1 MKFGGPP
8 LKIHALSRGLVAR
21 GHKLTVATFNSERC
35 WDCSEMEIDG
45 VAVQYSR
52 WFGWR
57 LRQLPLSLGKLR
69 HLISQADVVHCYGL
83 YNSICPLAARFANN
97 VAKPLVI
104 EPLGMYRPRGRNQL
118 AKRIYHSLFTK
129 GMLMRADAVIATSAA
144 EMRELRGAVNGSK
157 LALRRNG
164 IHTEAFQKLPS
175 GARFREQFKIAEDE
189 KLILFL
195 GRISPIKNL
204 EMLVEAF
211 SVASLPNCRLVL
223 AGPRSESGYFHKLKR
238 LALSSCVNRKACPP
252 VLLTGPIFGEDK
264 LTALAAADLFVLP
277 SLSESFG
284 IAAAEAVAAGV
295 PVLLTETCGLASIIH
310 RRAGLAV
317 PLGVESL
324 IRGLRSM
331 ILDKSL
337 RDSTTSQRDEVIKE
351 LSWERP
357 LNQTEELYNRLANAN
372 SETRSRPF
380 DHQLSGV

>member
-21 GHKLTVATFNSERC
+21 GHRLRVATFNSERC
-35 WDCSEMEIDG
+35 WDCREVEIDG

-52 WFGWR
+52 WLGWR

-69 HLISQADVVHCYGL
+69 HLISQADVVHCSGL
-83 YNSICPLAARFANN
+83 YNSICPLAARFAHNG
-97 VAKPLVI
+97 AKPLVI
-104 EPLGMYRPRGRNQL
+104 EPLGMYRPRGSNQL

-164 IHTEAFQKLPS
+164 IDTEAFQKLPS

-211 SVASLPNCRLVL
+211 SVANLPNCHLVL

-238 LALSSCVNRKACPP
+238 LALSSCVNRKAKACPLL
-252 VLLTGPIFGEDK
+252 LLTGPIFGEDK
-264 LTALAAADLFVLP
+264 LAALAAADLFVLP

-295 PVLLTETCGLASIIH
+295 PVLLTETCGLAPIIH

-331 ILDKSL
+331 ILDESL

-351 LSWERP
+351 LSWEQP
-357 LNQTEELYNRLANAN
+357 LNQTEELYKRLANAN
-372 SETRSRPF
+372 SEARRPF
-380 DHQLSGV
+380 GH